1 MALVTRTAPPKSFG
15 RRPVPQA
22 QQAPAPVPA
31 KNALRQASDVPAE
44 AGQSLEKVP
53 PPILLADDKPQDTP
67 KPTLLSLIVVRQSVA
82 VIRKNPLTFLALF
95 VAIALPEQFLAYLPI
110 SLGLPAGLVQ
120 PLFAT
125 LGCMALYA
133 ATFHGALASVSGE
146 KVNFDTCLL
155 AITCAPLRA
164 YGIIAV
170 TVSSL
175 SLMLILPVAGLAG
188 SWALAAPVAIVEGRD
203 ARARSMAL
211 TVPCRA
217 QVRLLVLLLAGLTL
231 LCGLLTAGLA
241 TGSVVEA
248 LTTDWLCPMLLTLLA
263 AVMGAVLYRKLVPL
277 AA

>member
-1 MALVTRTAPPKSFG
+1 MKPGPAGGRVAADGTSRGRHSSKTRPS
-15 RRPVPQA
+15 QA
-22 QQAPAPVPA
+22 
-31 KNALRQASDVPAE
+31 
-44 AGQSLEKVP
+44 
-53 PPILLADDKPQDTP
+53 
-67 KPTLLSLIVVRQSVA
+67 LLSVFVVRQSLA

-133 ATFHGALASVSGE
+133 ATFQGALASVSGE

-155 AITCAPLRA
+155 AMTRTPLRA

-175 SLMLILPVAGLAG
+175 SLMLILPVAAIAG

-211 TVPCRA
+211 TVHCHA

-231 LCGLLTAGLA
+231 LCALLTAGLA
-241 TGSVVEA
+241 TGSMVDA
-248 LTTDWLCPMLLTLLA
+248 LTTDWLCPMLLTMLA
-263 AVMGAVLYRKLVPL
+263 AVAGAVLYRKLVPL
-277 AA
+277 AV